1 VKKPLIYYLQDK
13 KKHHIWLAA
22 VVLATLLTLP
32 IVAGFNFLL
41 EDRVTAR
48 HLMTGFVAAVLVAS
62 IISALVIYFL
72 QLLSQIQQDN
82 LHLNDIIN
90 ACPVPIAIIDNTSN
104 IPLLNPEFIKVF
116 GYTVHDIPT
125 IQDLWLKA
133 YPDADYRQSVMNAW
147 QIQMQVM
154 FATGEAFNSFEVKI
168 HCKNGQTKTVLAAA
182 TPLEPAHLGTH
193 LIVLYDISEKSQ
205 RSDTLLESRNILQT
219 IIETIPMRVFW
230 KDLDSRYLGCNSA
243 FARDA
248 DLASPNEIIGKL
260 DSELSWHAHADLYR
274 ADDRAVMQ
282 TRTPRL
288 AYDEPQTT
296 PNGQTIW
303 LRTSKTALYDN
314 QSEVIGILG
323 VYDDITERKKIE
335 KELWLTKTMLDSSKK
350 AFYRLDASGNIQYVN
365 DHACQALG
373 YSREELLNMHP
384 WDFDPD
390 FDASAWPAAW
400 QKLKTDI
407 TVNFETRHRRR
418 DGSLFNVDLIRN
430 YISYNGEEFCFS
442 IAQDITERKRIETEL
457 NIAAT
462 AFESQEGMVITDAST
477 VILKVNHSFTRITGF
492 TSDDVVGHKMT
503 ILKSNVHDAAFYAGM
518 WATVFKTGFWQG
530 EIWNRRKNG
539 DIYPEWLI
547 ITAVKNTYGQVSH
560 YVGTINDITSRKA
573 IEAEIQ
579 HMAHYDALTDLPNR
593 ILLTDRLHQAL
604 AQVRRE
610 KVKLGLMYLDLDK
623 FKPVNDNLGHD
634 IGDLLLKEVAH
645 RLQKCMKR
653 ESDTVSRLGGDEF
666 VILLARIGDDQEAAD
681 AANNVVNTLNLP
693 FEIKQHTIHISSS
706 VGIAI
711 YPTHAL
717 DGETLM
723 KLADNAMYQAKDAG
737 GSCFRYYQSTE

>member
-1 VKKPLIYYLQDK
+1 MEHPFIIHLQGK
-13 KKHHIWLAA
+13 NKFHLWLAT
-22 VVLATLLTLP
+22 VILAMLLTLP
-32 IVAGFNFLL
+32 IVAGMNFLL
-41 EDRVTAR
+41 EDRVTAH
-48 HLMTGFVAAVLVAS
+48 HLLTGFFAAVLVAS
-62 IISALVIYFL
+62 IITALVIYFL
-72 QLLSQIQQDN
+72 QLLTQIQQEN
-82 LHLNDIIN
+82 LRLNGIIN
-90 ACPVPIAIIDNTSN
+90 ACPVPIAIIDNTNN

-125 IQDLWLKA
+125 IQDWWLKA
-133 YPDADYRQSVMNAW
+133 YLDADYRQSVMDAW

-168 HCKNGQTKTVLAAA
+168 HCKNGRIKTVLAAA
-182 TPLEPAHLGTH
+182 TPLESAYQGSYLV
-193 LIVLYDISEKSQ
+193 VLYDITGKA
-205 RSDTLLESRNILQT
+205 RGSDAMLASRNILQT

-230 KDLDSRYLGCNSA
+230 KDRDSRYLGCNSA

-248 DLASPNEIIGKL
+248 GLANPNEIIGKL
-260 DSELSWHAHADLYR
+260 DSELSWHAQADLYR
-274 ADDRAVMQ
+274 ADDLSVMQ
-282 TRTPRL
+282 TRTPKL

-296 PNGQTIW
+296 PDGQTIW
-303 LRTSKTALYDN
+303 LQTSKTALYDN

-335 KELWLTKTMLDSSKK
+335 KELWLTKTMLDKSKT
-350 AFYRLDASGNIQYVN
+350 AFYRLDASGKIQYVN
-365 DHACQALG
+365 DHACRALG

-384 WDFDPD
+384 WDLDPD
-390 FDASAWPAAW
+390 FDASAWPATW
-400 QKLKTDI
+400 QKLQTDI
-407 TVNFETRHRRR
+407 TANFETRHRRR
-418 DGSLFNVDLIRN
+418 DGSLFNVDVIRN

-462 AFESQEGMVITDAST
+462 AFESQEGMVITDADT

-503 ILKSNVHDAAFYAGM
+503 ILKSGIHDAAFYTDM

-539 DIYPEWLI
+539 DVYPEWLT
-547 ITAVKNTYGQVSH
+547 ITAVKNTHNQVSH
-560 YVGTINDITSRKA
+560 YVGTISDITSRKA

-610 KVKLGLMYLDLDK
+610 KVKMGLMYLDLDK

-653 ESDTVSRLGGDEF
+653 ESDTVCRLGGDEF
-666 VILLARIGDDQEAAD
+666 VILLARIDDDQEAAD
-681 AANNVVNTLNLP
+681 AANNIVNTLNLP

-737 GSCFRYYQSTE
+737 GSCFRFYQQPL